1 MKEVI
6 KTVLSDSGHGW
17 LSVKRKEIVEL
28 GISDKIS
35 SFSYANGKSVYLEED
50 CDAGVY
56 IDAQRERG
64 VTVKFKNGKWS
75 ERSYVRSFDNYSK

>member
-6 KTVLSDSGHGW
+6 KTVLSDSGHSW
-17 LSVKRKEIVEL
+17 LSVKQKELIEL

-35 SFSYANGKSVYLEED
+35 SCSYVNGKSVYLEED

-56 IDAQRERG
+56 IDAQKEKG
-64 VTVKFKNGKWS
+64 IIVKFKLGKWS
-75 ERSYVRSFDNYSK
+75 ERSYVRYFDNYSK